1 MLNFS
6 STLLLFS
13 FKTNFYM
20 NNFIKR
26 YQKPLLVAGCVA
38 FWATCNA
45 LAVLGTA
52 NVNVPEYYAIIKP
65 SLAPPT
71 WVFGVVWTFN
81 TILMTYG
88 LYLTIC
94 KYLEKQTLVLRN
106 FLILQGA
113 IWVNYVVFQYL
124 SFGLKWNFMFFFATF
139 TMWLMTIGA
148 LFLGYKIDTD
158 GQSFSKAIKSGK
170 SLTCCFI
177 SLICWLT
184 LATAF
189 GFQIWQGIR

>member
-1 MLNFS
+1 
-6 STLLLFS
+6 
-13 FKTNFYM
+13 M
-20 NNFIKR
+20 NNFIKK
-26 YQKPLLVAGCVA
+26 YQKLLLILGCII
-38 FWATCNA
+38 FWATCNF
-45 LAVLGTA
+45 LAVLGTT
-52 NVNVPEYYAIIKP
+52 NVNVPEYYATIKP

-94 KYLEKQTLVLRN
+94 KYLVKQTSILRN

-139 TMWLMTIGA
+139 TMWIMTIGA

-158 GQSFSKAIKSGK
+158 GQSFWQSVKSGK
-170 SLTCCFI
+170 SITCCFI
-177 SLICWLT
+177 ALICWLS
-184 LATAF
+184 LASAF
-189 GFQIWQGIR
+189 GFQIWQGIK